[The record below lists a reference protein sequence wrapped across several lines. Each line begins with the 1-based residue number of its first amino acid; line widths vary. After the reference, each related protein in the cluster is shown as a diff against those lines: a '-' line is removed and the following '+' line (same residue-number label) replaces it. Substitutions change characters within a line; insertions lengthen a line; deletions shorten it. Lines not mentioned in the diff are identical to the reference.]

1 MEPGLSNGSKLCW
14 WHMFLLSFYVFTK
27 CRRIMFTK
35 LTSCI
40 LYGRNIVYYLLLKDT
55 IEIKRNET
63 VYWFLEI
70 RNSLQ
75 YAALCITWQ
84 LNNNYYF
91 SHTAGS
97 HVKSCRLHPLAVTSD
112 LQIGVRVGNGGHN
125 KNNCPPHRSRDLYPG
140 PSGVWEKHFSLISF
154 HSASEKLL
162 FKLRT

>member
-1 MEPGLSNGSKLCW
+1 
-14 WHMFLLSFYVFTK
+14 
-27 CRRIMFTK
+27 MFTK

-55 IEIKRNET
+55 IEIKRNGT

-84 LNNNYYF
+84 LNNY
-91 SHTAGS
+91 
-97 HVKSCRLHPLAVTSD
+97 
-112 LQIGVRVGNGGHN
+112 
-125 KNNCPPHRSRDLYPG
+125 
-140 PSGVWEKHFSLISF
+140 
-154 HSASEKLL
+154 